1 MRILNQPEKPENV
14 EVHVALSRREIE
26 YIIIDIMTGD
36 VRDGDDAYPVTNE
49 FMNYLRSL

>member
-14 EVHVALSRREIE
+14 EVHVILSRGEIE
-26 YIIIDIMTGD
+26 CIISDIKNGD
-36 VRDGDDAYPVTNE
+36 VNDEDAAYLVTNE